1 MGTFFIILGASL
13 LGGIISTVLNELC
26 IKWFKREPQ
35 RIIYAV
41 DITLR
46 GTDETLDDFIM
57 RAYNDHL
64 GEYRI
69 V

>member
-1 MGTFFIILGASL
+1 MVTVGVLILIVTLSNIL
-13 LGGIISTVLNELC
+13 VGGLMLWML
-26 IKWFKREPQ
+26 KKLYPQPQ

-46 GTDETLDDFIM
+46 GTDETMDDFIM